1 MAMTFGSSLSRS
13 PDLHWAHGYQW
24 HRMSIVEIA
33 LKRPY
38 TVAASL
44 ILITLMGVGAALR
57 MPIDIFP
64 EIDIPVV
71 AVVWTYNGMSARDIQ
86 NRILTLHE
94 RQLASLVDDISRIEA
109 VSYQGVGVEKI
120 YLHEGADVT
129 RAVSQLAS
137 SALVVLKYM
146 PPNITPPLVLRYGA
160 TDVPII
166 QLSLSSKDLPD
177 TKLND
182 LGQNIIRPALA
193 VVHGAEVPYP
203 YGGKPRVIM
212 ADLDSRALQARGLS
226 PTDVSSAL
234 QRQNV
239 ILPAGDVK
247 IGDKDYT
254 LAMNNSPDAI
264 DSINAFPI
272 KTVDGRTVF
281 MRDVAHVHDGF
292 QVQTNSVSVNGVPG
306 ALMVIR
312 KTGGVSTLAVI
323 DGVRAALND
332 IAKVLPP
339 GVVVKTLFDQS
350 VFVKAALN
358 SVLLSACMAA
368 GLTAL
373 VIILFLG
380 NVRLSV
386 IILAAIPLSIIA
398 AVLFIKLAGQTLNT
412 MTLGGFALAI
422 GILVDN
428 GTVVIENIERHVAMK
443 EPLHRAIVTG
453 AGEVAIPTL
462 LSTLC
467 ICIVFVPVFLLQ
479 GTARYLF
486 SPLSLSV
493 IGALLASLALS
504 FTMVP
509 VLFSHLMRRSVHD
522 FVATVDHRTVG
533 QHRPSTNPLVAIQ
546 QKFERGFETFR
557 ERYRNTLAWTLSQS
571 TMTVG
576 AFAVLIV
583 VSAFL
588 FPLLGRDF
596 FPQVDAGQMRLH
608 VRAPPG
614 TRIERTQEY
623 FAAVEERIRQVVGND
638 QIDVMLDNIGL
649 PYSGINVALSDSAT
663 VGPMDGEILIS
674 LTKKHTPTAK
684 LIATLR
690 TVLPATFAEL
700 QFFFQPADIV
710 DQVLNFGQPAPI
722 DVRVSG
728 PDQAA
733 AFALAAQLAR
743 AMTTVAGVVDS
754 HVYQVPDAPALT
766 VNLDRVIAAE
776 QGVTQQEAADDV
788 LVATNSSAQTA
799 PNFWVDPRNSV
810 SYPLV
815 VQLPTYSI
823 GSSQDLRTMPMTSGT
838 ASSQN
843 QLLMNLASF
852 GRDVVPMV
860 ASQLNIRPVFDV
872 HADVQGRDL
881 NSAALDIDKILAAH
895 RPDASKA
902 LTVSL
907 SGQVDTMRESYT
919 GLFTGIALAIIL
931 VYLFLVMN
939 FQSWID
945 PIIVL
950 MAVPFALGGVLWM
963 LFLSQTPMS
972 VPALMGT
979 LMCIGLTTAN
989 SILVVSFANQRMNA
1003 GDDPLRA
1010 AATAGHTRLRPVL
1023 MTASA
1028 MILGMVPMAL
1038 GIGEGGEQNAPLG
1051 RAVIGGLMFATFA
1064 TLIFVP
1070 TMYGLLRRRTSGVAD
1085 PDPIGRAHAAR

>member
-1 MAMTFGSSLSRS
+1 
-13 PDLHWAHGYQW
+13 
-24 HRMSIVEIA
+24 MSVVEIA

-38 TVAASL
+38 TVAAVL
-44 ILITLMGVGAALR
+44 ILIALMGIGSALR
-57 MPIDIFP
+57 MPVDIFP

-71 AVVWTYNGMSARDIQ
+71 AVVWTYNGMSAKDIQ

-94 RQLASLVDDISRIEA
+94 RQLASLVDDIARIEA
-109 VSYQGVGVEKI
+109 VSYEGVGVEKV

-129 RAVSQLAS
+129 RAISQLAS

-166 QLSLSSKDLPD
+166 QLSLSSKSLPD

-226 PTDVSSAL
+226 ASDVSSAL

-247 IGDKDYT
+247 IGDIDYT
-254 LAMNNSPDAI
+254 LAMNNSPDLI
-264 DSINAFPI
+264 ESINAFPI
-272 KTVDGRTVF
+272 KQIDGRTVF

-292 QVQTNSVSVNGVPG
+292 QVQTNSVSVNGTPG
-306 ALMVIR
+306 ALMTIR

-323 DGVRAALND
+323 DGVRAAMQD
-332 IAKVLPP
+332 IQKVLPKD
-339 GVVVKTLFDQS
+339 VKVNALFDQS
-350 VFVKAALN
+350 LFVRAALH

-373 VIILFLG
+373 VIIMFLG
-380 NVRLSV
+380 NVRLSI
-386 IILAAIPLSIIA
+386 IILAAIPLSIIT
-398 AVLFIKLAGQTLNT
+398 AVLFIYLAGQTLNT

-428 GTVVIENIERHVAMK
+428 GTVVIENIERHVAMH
-443 EPLHRAIVTG
+443 EPLHRAIVVG
-453 AGEVAIPTL
+453 ASEVAVPTF

-479 GTARYLF
+479 GTAKYLF

-509 VLFSHLMRRSVHD
+509 VLFRQLMRGAVHD
-522 FVATVDHRTVG
+522 FAGEAEHAPAPARS
-533 QHRPSTNPLVAIQ
+533 RNALVRFQAG
-546 QKFERGFETFR
+546 FERGFERFR
-557 ERYRNTLAWTLSQS
+557 ESYRNTLAWALSQAR
-571 TMTVG
+571 TTVV
-576 AFAVLIV
+576 AFIALIV
-583 VSAFL
+583 VSALL

-614 TRIERTQEY
+614 TRLERTQQY
-623 FAAVEERIRQVVGND
+623 FAAVEAQIRKLVGND

-649 PYSGINVALSDSAT
+649 PYSGINIALSDSAT

-674 LTKKHTPTAK
+674 LNKKHAPTAE
-684 LIATLR
+684 LIAMLR
-690 TVLPATFAEL
+690 RELPKHFAEL

-722 DVRVSG
+722 DVRIAG
-728 PDQAA
+728 PDQDA
-733 AFALAAQLAR
+733 AFALAAQIAR
-743 AMTTVAGVVDS
+743 ALTRVPGVVDS
-754 HVYQVPDAPALT
+754 HVFQVPNAPALT
-766 VNLDRVIAAE
+766 VDMDRALANE
-776 QGVTQQEAADDV
+776 AGVTQQEAANNV

-815 VQLPTYSI
+815 VQVPTYRI
-823 GSSQDLRTMPMTSGT
+823 GNSQDLQTMPVASG
-838 ASSQN
+838 AGEGSG
-843 QLLMNLASF
+843 QLLLNLASF
-852 GRDVVPMV
+852 GREAVPMV

-881 NSAALDIDKILAAH
+881 YSTSRDIDKVLAAH
-895 RPDASKA
+895 RPDASQA
-902 LTVSL
+902 LTVTL
-907 SGQVDTMRESYT
+907 SGQVETMRESYT

-945 PIIVL
+945 PLIVL
-950 MAVPFALGGVLWM
+950 MAVPFALAGVLWM

-989 SILVVSFANQRMNA
+989 SILVVSFANQRMEA

-1010 AATAGHTRLRPVL
+1010 ATSAGFTRLRPVL
-1023 MTASA
+1023 MTAGA
-1028 MILGMVPMAL
+1028 MIVGMVPMAL

-1051 RAVIGGLMFATFA
+1051 RAVIGGLLFATFA

-1070 TMYGLLRRRTSGVAD
+1070 TMYRLLRRESTAVAETHD
-1085 PDPIGRAHAAR
+1085 RGTADATA